1 MLAGDFWK
9 SSRIGIE
16 VATICPGKKK
26 GEKVA
31 TAIHDFE
38 QWQTYTEKPGHLLSL
53 SATFDE
59 VYQNYKEYD
68 GIWIPGGRAPEY
80 LRMNP

>member
-1 MLAGDFWK
+1 MLGTSGSLRTLA
-9 SSRIGIE
+9 RIGIE

-31 TAIHDFE
+31 TAVHDFE

-59 VYQNYKEYD
+59 VF
-68 GIWIPGGRAPEY
+68 
-80 LRMNP
+80 